1 LRTLLPTG
9 GNTVEGTVRFIT
21 SKVGFLRPR
30 GRTDGR
36 PRALDYAAL
45 VALLALACIAVV
57 GSALR

>member
-1 LRTLLPTG
+1 
-9 GNTVEGTVRFIT
+9 VRFIT
-21 SKVGFLRPR
+21 AKLSFLRPR

-45 VALLALACIAVV
+45 VALLALACIAAI